1 MPGGLFWRI
10 SKSSFPIILV
20 ILTGPFGGRLMTELY
35 PYPRFSIAER
45 DRRWNAVRELM
56 RRHNLEVIVT
66 PQNSGHS
73 ADYQANTRYL
83 THCGGGEPDLAAVFP
98 LEGEVTVMAT
108 SAAPR
113 WPTVQDWT
121 QDVREA
127 RRNYGR
133 AIVERL
139 KELNVE
145 RGRIGVTG
153 LGEVEG
159 TRTPE
164 GTILYGT
171 WKQIRGAFP
180 NAELIDAT
188 AILEE
193 VRYVK
198 SLEEIDALAKSMEIN
213 ELAVQAEIEAA
224 KVGVKDWEVWAA
236 AHYAMI
242 RNGSELPIHC
252 FWVSGKNPKRTLTR
266 PSMRLLE
273 RGDVIINELEASWI
287 GYRAQAVQPVFVEE
301 IDPVQAELIKVQ
313 REIFNRVVESLKPGI
328 TVGELAELTKKTA
341 ESAAPKS
348 GPAAGARG
356 ELNMHGRGQGDDGP
370 IITPHAKSPRQLA
383 VAMRE
388 NMVFICKPAAISADG
403 EYICQWGDTVVVTPN
418 GGRRLGKR
426 PHELAVSDR

>member
-1 MPGGLFWRI
+1 MP
-10 SKSSFPIILV
+10 
-20 ILTGPFGGRLMTELY
+20 ELY
-35 PYPRFSIAER
+35 PYPRLSIAER
-45 DRRWNAVRELM
+45 DRRWQAVRALM
-56 RRHNLEVIVT
+56 RACNLDVIVT

-98 LEGEVTVMAT
+98 LEGEVTVIAT

-113 WPTVQDWT
+113 WPTVQDWVV
-121 QDVREA
+121 DVREA

-139 KELNVE
+139 KELKID
-145 RGRIGVTG
+145 RGRIGITG

-164 GTILYGT
+164 GTIFYGT
-171 WKQIRGAFP
+171 WKQIRQAFP

-188 AILEE
+188 AILDE

-198 SLEEIDALAKSMEIN
+198 SQEEIDALAKSAEIN
-213 ELAVQAEIEAA
+213 ELAIQAEIEAA
-224 KVGVKDWEVWAA
+224 KLGVKDWEVWAA
-236 AHYAMI
+236 VHYAMT
-242 RNGSELPIHC
+242 RNGSELPVHC

-273 RGDVIINELEASWI
+273 RGDLIINEIEASWI
-287 GYRAQAVQPVFVEE
+287 GYRAQAVQPVFVE
-301 IDPVQAELIKVQ
+301 IVNPVQAELIKVQ
-313 REIFNRVVESLKPGI
+313 REIFNRVMENLKPGV
-328 TVGELAELTKKTA
+328 TVGELAELTRRTA
-341 ESAAPKS
+341 DSAAPKT

-356 ELNMHGRGQGDDGP
+356 DLTMHGRGAGDDGP
-370 IITPHAKSPRQLA
+370 IITPHARSPKQLN

-388 NMVFICKPAAISADG
+388 NMVFICKPSAISADG
-403 EYICQWGDTVVVTPN
+403 EYTCQWGDTVVATKN

-426 PHELAVSDR
+426 PHELAVSGK

>member
-1 MPGGLFWRI
+1 MA
-10 SKSSFPIILV
+10 
-20 ILTGPFGGRLMTELY
+20 ELY
-35 PYPRFSIAER
+35 PYPRFSLAER
-45 DRRWNAVRELM
+45 DRRWQAVRELM
-56 RRHNLEVIVT
+56 RAQNLDVIVT

-98 LEGEVTVMAT
+98 LEGQVTAIAT

-113 WPTVQDWT
+113 WPTVQDWVSE
-121 QDVREA
+121 VREA

-133 AIVERL
+133 AIVKRL

-145 RGRIGVTG
+145 RGRIGITG

-164 GTILYGT
+164 GTIFYGT
-171 WKQIRGAFP
+171 WKQIREAFP
-180 NAELIDAT
+180 HAELIDAT
-188 AILEE
+188 KILDE
-193 VRYVK
+193 VRYIK
-198 SLEEIDALAKSMEIN
+198 SQEEIDVLTKSMEII
-213 ELAVQAEIEAA
+213 ELAIQAEIAAA
-224 KVGVKDWEVWAA
+224 KIGVKDWEVWAA

-242 RNGSELPIHC
+242 RNGSELPVHC

-287 GYRAQAVQPVFVEE
+287 GYRSQGVQPVFVEV
-301 IDPVQAELIKVQ
+301 INPVQAELVKVQ
-313 REIFNRVVESLKPGI
+313 REIFDRVLENLKPGI
-328 TVGELAELTKKTA
+328 TVGELAELTKSASEK
-341 ESAAPKS
+341 AAPKT

-356 ELNMHGRGQGDDGP
+356 DLTMHGRGAGDDGP
-370 IITPHAKSPRQLA
+370 IITPHAKNPKQLS

-388 NMVFICKPAAISADG
+388 NMVFVCKPAAISVDG
-403 EYICQWGDTVVVTPN
+403 EYTCQWGDTVVVTKN

-426 PHELAVSDR
+426 AHELAVSGK

>member
-1 MPGGLFWRI
+1 MA
-10 SKSSFPIILV
+10 
-20 ILTGPFGGRLMTELY
+20 ELY

-45 DRRWNAVRELM
+45 DRRWKAVRELM
-56 RRHNLEVIVT
+56 HWDNLDVIVT

-83 THCGGGEPDLAAVFP
+83 THCGGGEPDVAAVFP
-98 LEGEVTVMAT
+98 LEGDVTAIAT

-113 WPTVQDWT
+113 WPTVQDWVI
-121 QDVREA
+121 DVREA
-127 RRNYGR
+127 RRNYGH

-139 KELNVE
+139 KELDVE
-145 RGRIGVTG
+145 LGRIGITG

-164 GTILYGT
+164 GTIFYGT
-171 WKQIRGAFP
+171 WKQIREAFP
-180 NAELIDAT
+180 NAELVDAT
-188 AILEE
+188 AILDE

-198 SLEEIDALAKSMEIN
+198 SDEEIEVLTKSVEIN
-213 ELAVQAEIEAA
+213 ELAIEAEIEAA

-236 AHYAMI
+236 VHYAMT

-287 GYRAQAVQPVFVEE
+287 GYRAQAVQPVFVEV
-301 IDPVQAELIKVQ
+301 IDSVQAELIKVQ
-313 REIFNRVVESLKPGI
+313 REIFNGVLENLKPGV
-328 TVGELAELTKKTA
+328 TVGQLADITMRA
-341 ESAAPKS
+341 AQGAAPKT
-348 GPAAGARG
+348 GHAAGARG
-356 ELNMHGRGQGDDGP
+356 DLTMHGRGAGDDGP
-370 IITPHAKSPRQLA
+370 IITPHAKSPKQLA
-383 VAMRE
+383 VSMQE
-388 NMVFICKPAAISADG
+388 NMVFVCKPAAISADG
-403 EYICQWGDTVVVTPN
+403 EHTCQWGDTVMVTKN

-426 PHELAVSDR
+426 AHELTVSGK